1 MSVKTF
7 TELQSCLKRRVDL
20 QKAFDMVNPKCLLN
34 KLLTIGINGPSL
46 KWFEN
51 YLSDRRIVT
60 SIGNC
65 ISEELPIGLGV
76 PQGSILGPLLFIIFI
91 NDLSSVFNS
100 CKVHLYADDTVIYYS
115 HKDPHTVQTI
125 LNKELVIL
133 DGWMSKN
140 RLRVNYD
147 KTVSM
152 LIGNR
157 HMLKTYNRLDL
168 SIKGHKINQVTSLK
182 YLGLYIDAELKWD
195 VHVNY
200 LCEKVGRMISFLRRL
215 RHFINRT
222 YLKLIYRSVILPH
235 LDYADVIWESSCEKH
250 INQLQKLQN
259 RAGRIILKINLKSHF
274 SVMSMH
280 EILQW
285 ETLKSRHKF
294 HIRVMIFKILNNL
307 TPTYLHEN
315 IFYSPKP
322 YQFRHRSLS
331 LPKPRTNFCKRAF
344 FYRGAKLYNSL
355 PHSVRDCTS
364 LIDFK
369 RFLCEYS

>member
-1 MSVKTF
+1 
-7 TELQSCLKRRVDL
+7 
-20 QKAFDMVNPKCLLN
+20 
-34 KLLTIGINGPSL
+34 
-46 KWFEN
+46 
-51 YLSDRRIVT
+51 
-60 SIGNC
+60 
-65 ISEELPIGLGV
+65 
-76 PQGSILGPLLFIIFI
+76 
-91 NDLSSVFNS
+91 
-100 CKVHLYADDTVIYYS
+100 
-115 HKDPHTVQTI
+115 
-125 LNKELVIL
+125 
-133 DGWMSKN
+133 MSKN

-168 SIKGHKINQVTSLK
+168 SIIGHKINLVTSLK

-274 SVMSMH
+274 SVKSMH

-285 ETLKSRHKF
+285 
-294 HIRVMIFKILNNL
+294 
-307 TPTYLHEN
+307 
-315 IFYSPKP
+315 
-322 YQFRHRSLS
+322 
-331 LPKPRTNFCKRAF
+331 
-344 FYRGAKLYNSL
+344 
-355 PHSVRDCTS
+355 
-364 LIDFK
+364 
-369 RFLCEYS
+369 